1 MSVKF
6 SLSMIKDHT
15 LLKKKLQQLFISG
28 TSLTPIDSKHSATP

>member
-15 LLKKKLQQLFISG
+15 LLQKAPTAFHYWHKFY
-28 TSLTPIDSKHSATP
+28 TSW